1 MGGKRNRNKLDN
13 VHYYYCL
20 APNLD
25 KDSLKKSDKGD
36 LYAAKVAYLFVI
48 HFSLFVIT
56 SIILTLLRPIEMYYL
71 KKNNN
76 NNAVV
81 LARSNLKL
89 PVFVRVKPFF
99 DSAADE

>member
-1 MGGKRNRNKLDN
+1 
-13 VHYYYCL
+13 
-20 APNLD
+20 
-25 KDSLKKSDKGD
+25 
-36 LYAAKVAYLFVI
+36 
-48 HFSLFVIT
+48 
-56 SIILTLLRPIEMYYL
+56 MYYL
-71 KKNNN
+71 KKKN